1 MGWLVVS
8 KWDRRDASSREEF
21 GAAAFRLC
29 QAAKSGDA
37 VNSSRFYWATPDQIA
52 IVNETDDLSGY
63 WSPPGADLGAA
74 MFAMADLAVLS
85 SSEQWADAG
94 TGETTYRE
102 SGR

>member
-8 KWDRRDASSREEF
+8 KWDRRDSANREEF
-21 GAAAFRLC
+21 GAAALRLC
-29 QAAKSGDA
+29 QAAKSGGA
-37 VNSSRFYWATPDQIA
+37 TASSRFYWATPDRIA
-52 IVNETDDLSGY
+52 IVNEADDLSAY
-63 WSPPGADLGAA
+63 WAPPGPDLGAA

-85 SSEQWADAG
+85 STEQWADAG